1 MRKGSNIAFYPKW
14 VYYVMETYWKCGI
27 FKNLCLQELL
37 ESSFSQ
43 VKLSLELHSIVIAL
57 RVS

>member
-1 MRKGSNIAFYPKW
+1 MRKSSNITFYPKW
-14 VYYVMETYWKCGI
+14 VYYVMVTYRKCDI

-37 ESSFSQ
+37 EFSQ
-43 VKLSLELHSIVIAL
+43 VELSLELHSIVIAL

>member
-1 MRKGSNIAFYPKW
+1 MRKSSNITFYPKW
-14 VYYVMETYWKCGI
+14 VYYVMETYGKCDI

-37 ESSFSQ
+37 EFSQ
-43 VKLSLELHSIVIAL
+43 VELSLELHSIVIAL